1 MDFSLE
7 LLIGIAAIALA
18 AYTALLQRRHNFLS
32 LKPIGQIKFHDYE
45 NRVAVRISNA
55 GLGPLVIRRFEVTD
69 GSQEFHNLISAM
81 PDLGSELAW
90 ETYFEELVSV
100 AVLPGEEVVVIALEG
115 NPEDKNYQRA
125 RWGVRERLSQ
135 LTATVHFEDAYG
147 RRMKP
152 VTRALAWFGRAKP
165 KLGRL

>member
-1 MDFSLE
+1 MDFNLE
-7 LLIGIAAIALA
+7 LLLGLVAIALA

-55 GLGPLVIRRFEVTD
+55 GVGPLVIRKFEATD
-69 GSQEFHNLISAM
+69 GSREFENLISAM
-81 PDLGSELAW
+81 PDLGPELAW

-100 AVLPGEEVVVIALEG
+100 AILPGEEIVVIALEG
-115 NPEDKNYQRA
+115 EPDDKKYQRA
-125 RWGVRERLSQ
+125 RSVVRTRLSQ
-135 LTATVHFEDAYG
+135 LTATVYFEDAYG

-152 VTRALAWFGRAKP
+152 VTRPLAWFGRSKP
-165 KLGRL
+165 KLGGL